1 MSEKQRELIRG
12 RAVVLAGVA
21 AGALLAACDM
31 PVPTELQDAIE
42 EVSAVQADEGRDG
55 SPSEET
61 GSSRVARWFAS
72 DSAPLVVLDGVPV
85 RRYEDLPE
93 PVQRWWAC
101 GGDAKWRSC
110 LRQEGVLGAVDRLEV
125 LKGTRIAR
133 ILYGEDAPGVIQLF
147 TRKRSAERTGPGIRP
162 GEGSTEAR

>member
-1 MSEKQRELIRG
+1 MSERRTKLAVG
-12 RAVVLAGVA
+12 RAAWLVGVA
-21 AGALLAACDM
+21 VGAMVVACDA
-31 PVPTELQDAIE
+31 PVPTELRDAIE
-42 EVSAVQADEGRDG
+42 EVSAVQADEGPDG
-55 SPSEET
+55 SPWEET

-147 TRKRSAERTGPGIRP
+147 TRKRSAE
-162 GEGSTEAR
+162 